1 MREEYVPLP
10 EYFDPK
16 SRGVKRER
24 APLFDR
30 SRKGKALVSCS
41 APQRAE
47 GRERGEDI
55 RSRRFSIE
63 QSLVAVL
70 AFEVTLE
77 HWKLF
82 DKAIFYVFLSVS
94 LAVY

>member
-1 MREEYVPLP
+1 MEIPLP
-10 EYFDPK
+10 
-16 SRGVKRER
+16 ST
-24 APLFDR
+24 APHPTPPR

-55 RSRRFSIE
+55 RRRFSIE
-63 QSLVAVL
+63 QFLVAVL